1 VRRRQ
6 RTAVGGPSQR
16 LGEAAVVEVL
26 GGAGD
31 REWSGTGFEELSRY
45 SSSKAARAVTL

>member
-1 VRRRQ
+1 VRRRH

-16 LGEAAVVEVL
+16 LGEAAVVEVP

-31 REWSGTGFEELSRY
+31 REWSGASFEELSRY
-45 SSSKAARAVTL
+45 SSSKAA